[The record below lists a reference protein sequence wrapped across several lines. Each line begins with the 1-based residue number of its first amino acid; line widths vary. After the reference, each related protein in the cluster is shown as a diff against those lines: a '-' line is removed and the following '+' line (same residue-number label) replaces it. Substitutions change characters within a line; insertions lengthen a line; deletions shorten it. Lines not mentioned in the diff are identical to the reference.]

1 MKRLC
6 ALLLTLALTLGLF
19 ATAATPIAQAA
30 SIFEKGID
38 VSFWQGSSINWT
50 AVKNSGHGDFAIL
63 RAYCS
68 GKDTCFDINYANAK
82 AAGVKVGAYVYIYG
96 TTTAAV
102 QAEINATLE
111 VLKGKKFEYPIYVD
125 IEDYNTYQYVGAQ
138 TTTNLVAMACQMI
151 TDAGFYPGVYTY
163 TSFAASYIYM
173 NQLTQYTTW
182 IADYTGSVGYSGA
195 YDVWQYG
202 CTGNVGGIN
211 PVDVNYSYTDL
222 TSKIIAAG
230 KNGYTAYM
238 QKFDENEKLKYDSG
252 NWKQQYHITTGRS
265 SAANPIDEFS
275 VAQEFRPTDTTF
287 KGVQLYMKVG
297 TSARIKIG
305 IGTTQDNNNMFL
317 REFQVDGNQHEG
329 WYSIDFQR
337 EVNLTKGNLYYL
349 FVRIVSSNSYGLLYT
364 NPNSLSSSCPIRAHI
379 RKDGGSWG
387 KTDKCI
393 GFNML
398 TESGMVRYPFPV
410 NGSTMMLYD
419 GDSIS
424 TATTAYA
431 TQISCERNYRR
442 EGTTSLKMNCTN
454 PVSHDTHTVGGFTYI
469 RLAQSVNLSKYNYL
483 SYQLYLP
490 EDMTSNSR
498 FQVNYTTTGEDGY
511 NSIVNMKGWKAGWH
525 TVTIKKDTIGKAVDS
540 ADWTKIYNIRLIWFN
555 DDRVAK
561 PTYFY
566 FDNLRASV
574 DEPSLYPYAVDD
586 TTMMLHD
593 GEQERAF
600 FDGYNTYVYPTTS
613 QVTQGSKS
621 IYMVCTKPTGQPNS
635 VGGMVFLSLDNAVD
649 LSSYETFHF
658 DLYLNRDMGG
668 DVNNPKHK
676 IEIAFS
682 SDDINVGYSDYI
694 YVDGW
699 KAGWYNLKGY
709 FKDCVLRD
717 GQVDRWDAISTVRVT
732 WYNYA
737 QEAGDTRIA
746 VDNFRVTRPSTAAK
760 AVEDAIAALPAV
772 EAVALTDKPAVEAA
786 RNAYNQLTDGEKA
799 KVTNLAKLEALEAK
813 LAELQVAADKAAAQP
828 VVDKIAALND
838 PVTLDDENAVADAR
852 GAYDGLTDAQKGYVT
867 NCDKLQKA
875 EADLVV
881 LKDKAAA
888 KAVEDAIDALPTP
901 TDVTVED
908 EEAIHEAK
916 EAYDA
921 LNNSAKAMV
930 PNAEKLEQA
939 VVALAV
945 AKDEAAARKVVEMI
959 DALPTPTDV
968 TVEDEEAIHDARGA
982 YDALSDGVKALL
994 VPDLVEKL
1002 EQCEAALVVA
1012 KDKAA
1017 AKAVEELIEA
1027 LPTPTD
1033 VTAEDES
1040 AVLEAEEALN
1050 ALTETQKGLVKEEL
1064 KDKLIAVRETLDAL
1078 TPAYTLGDVNED
1090 GKIDAKDALDV
1101 LKASVGKL
1109 TLTETQALAA
1119 EVDGKEGINANDALQ
1134 ILKYSVKKIT
1144 KFPIEQ

>member
-82 AAGVKVGAYVYIYG
+82 AAGVKVGAYVYVYG
-96 TTTAAV
+96 NTVAAI
-102 QAEINATLE
+102 QSEINALIE
-111 VLKGKKFEYPIYVD
+111 VIKGKQFEYPIYVD
-125 IEDYNTYQYVGAQ
+125 FEDEATYQYNSRAYN
-138 TTTNLVAMACQMI
+138 TTLIKTACDMLWN
-151 TDAGFYPGVYTY
+151 AGFYPGVYTY
-163 TSFAASYIYM
+163 LYFTNSYVNM
-173 NQLTQYTTW
+173 SDLSSYTTW
-182 IADYTGSVGYSGA
+182 IAQYASSCTYTGA
-195 YDVWQYG
+195 YDMWQYG
-202 CTGNVGGIN
+202 CEGSVGGIN

-222 TSKIIAAG
+222 TSKIIAAN
-230 KNGYTAYM
+230 KNNYLSYM

-252 NWKQQYHITTGRS
+252 NWRQMWYITTGRS
-265 SAANPIDEFS
+265 ETEYE
-275 VAQEFRPTDTTF
+275 VAQEFRPTDTVF
-287 KGVQLYMKVG
+287 RGVQLYMKIG
-297 TSARIKIG
+297 TSARVKIA
-305 IGTTQDNNNMFL
+305 IGTSQDNNNRFA
-317 REFQVDGNQHEG
+317 REFTIQGNQHEG
-329 WYSIDFQR
+329 WYTFDFQR
-337 EVNLTKGNLYYL
+337 EIPLNKGELYYL
-349 FVRIVSSNSYGLLYT
+349 RVHILESNSYGVIYT
-364 NPNSLSSSCPIRAHI
+364 NTNSLGSDCPIRAYI
-379 RKDGGSWG
+379 RQEGSSSWG

-398 TESGMVRYPFPV
+398 TEFGMVRYPYPV
-410 NGSTMMLYD
+410 DGNTMMIYD
-419 GDSIS
+419 GDSTS
-424 TATTAYA
+424 TTTTAYS
-431 TQISCERNYRR
+431 TQVSCDRYYRR
-442 EGTTSLKMNCTN
+442 EGSGALKINCTN
-454 PVSHDTHTVGGFTYI
+454 PVSSETHNVGGFAYT
-469 RLAQSVNLSKYNYL
+469 RMAQAANLTKYNYI
-483 SYQLYLP
+483 SYQVYLP
-490 EDMTSNSR
+490 QDMPINGR
-498 FQVNYTTTGEDGY
+498 LQVNFTTSGEDGY
-511 NSIVNMKGWKAGWH
+511 NSNVYINDWKPGWH
-525 TVTIKKDTIGKAVDS
+525 TVTLEKSKIGKAKDD
-540 ADWTKIYNIRLIWFN
+540 ADWSKIYNIRVIWYN
-555 DDRVAK
+555 EDRVAT

-566 FDNLRASV
+566 FDNLRATV
-574 DEPSLYPYAVDD
+574 DKPALYPYEVDS
-586 TTMMLHD
+586 TTLMLHD
-593 GEQERAF
+593 GENATSLM
-600 FDGYNTYVYPTTS
+600 DGYNTQVYPTTS
-613 QVTQGSKS
+613 QKTQGNSS
-621 IYMVCTKPTGQPNS
+621 IYMFCAKPTGQPNQ
-635 VGGMVFLSLDNAVD
+635 VGGMVFITLDEMVD
-649 LSSYETFHF
+649 MTQYETFHF
-658 DLYLNRDMGG
+658 DLYLSHDFGG
-668 DVNNPKHK
+668 DPANPKHK

-682 SDDINVGYSDYI
+682 SDDVNVGYSDYI
-694 YVDGW
+694 YIDGW
-699 KAGWYNLKGY
+699 KAGWYSLKGY

-717 GQVDRWDAISTVRVT
+717 GQVDKWDSISTVRIT
-732 WYNYA
+732 WYNFA
-737 QEAGDTRIA
+737 QDTTTTSLA
-746 VDNFRVTRPSTAAK
+746 VDNFYLRSTSAAAQNVVNAIEALPS
-760 AVEDAIAALPAV
+760 VDAITLEQKGDV
-772 EAVALTDKPAVEAA
+772 EAVRAS
-786 RNAYNQLTDGEKA
+786 YNQLDDSA
-799 KVTNLAKLEALEAK
+799 KSQVTNYSKLEALEAK
-813 LAELQVAADKAAAQP
+813 LVELQVAADQAAAQP
-828 VVDKIAALND
+828 VMDKIAALND

-867 NCDKLQKA
+867 NYDKLQKA

-908 EEAIHEAK
+908 EEAIYEAK

-945 AKDEAAARKVVEMI
+945 AKDQAAARKVAAMI
-959 DALPTPTDV
+959 EALPTPTDV

-982 YDALSDGVKALL
+982 YDTLSDGAKALL
-994 VPDLVEKL
+994 VPDLLEKL

-1033 VTAEDES
+1033 VTAEDEQ

-1050 ALTETQKGLVKEEL
+1050 TLTETQKGLVKEEL
-1064 KDKLIAVRETLDAL
+1064 KDKLIAVREALDAL